1 MRKLIITTL
10 LLNFFLIS
18 YETFATDIIPKPL
31 YAKNT
36 SGFFSINEKTIIY
49 ISNEPKDFENI
60 AIQLSDEIFKIKGF
74 KPNIKIY
81 DGKNLKKNHILL
93 EKDQKADTLGG
104 EGYGLKVKPEG
115 VVISASQAH
124 GVFYGVQSLVQLIRN
139 SSEGKILGVEIY
151 DKPRFA
157 WRGMMLDVGRYFY
170 STEFIKKLIDNLA
183 VYKINTFHWHLT
195 EDQGWRI
202 EIKKYPELV
211 KKAAWRSETLFGIGL
226 DKNWIDKNP
235 HGGYYTQEEI
245 KDVVRYAQSKFIAIV
260 PEIEMPGHSS
270 AVLAAMPQLSCIG
283 GPFQVPGKFGVLKEV
298 YCAGNE
304 ETFRFLED
312 VLTEVAELFPGSII
326 HIGGDEC
333 PKDRWKVCPKCQERI
348 KKEGL
353 KDEHELQSYFIKRI
367 EQFLLTKNKNIIG
380 WDEILEGGLA
390 PNAMVMSWRGTKGG
404 IAAAKMK
411 HDVVMSPNTHLYFD
425 YYQGEPD
432 LEQPYGRV
440 RALPLPIQKVY
451 DYEPI
456 PLELDKEEAKYVKG
470 LQANVW
476 TELLHTQEAVEYMIF
491 PRITAVAEVGWTS
504 ASSKNWSDFA
514 RRLENEWS
522 FYEKE
527 DVNYAR
533 TIDNVWFSSSIDT
546 LNSKATVTLTSY
558 RHGTEIRYTLDGT
571 HPTYDNSILYTKPF
585 VVDMPLS
592 VKAAIFISKKRV
604 GKVVRRTIAVVK

>member
-74 KPNIKIY
+74 KSIIKIY
-81 DGKNLKKNHILL
+81 DGKNLKKNSILL

-245 KDVVRYAQSKFIAIV
+245 KDVVKYAQSKFITVV
-260 PEIEMPGHSS
+260 PEIELPGHSV
-270 AVLAAMPQLSCIG
+270 AVLKAFPHLSCNG
-283 GPFQVPGKFGVLKEV
+283 GSFQVAGKFGVFKDI

-304 ETFRFLED
+304 ETFKFIED
-312 VLTEVAELFPGSII
+312 ILSEVVELFPGEVF
-326 HIGGDEC
+326 HIGGDEA
-333 PKDRWKVCPKCQERI
+333 PKDRWKACTKCQARI
-348 KKEGL
+348 KEKDL
-353 KDEHELQSYFIKRI
+353 KDEYELQSYFIKRV
-367 EQFLLTKNKNIIG
+367 QSFLKTKNKKIIG
-380 WDEILEGGLA
+380 WDEILEGSLA

-404 IAAAKMK
+404 IAASKAK
-411 HDVVMSPNTHLYFD
+411 HDVVMSPNTHMYFD

-432 LEQPYGRV
+432 LEPPYGRV

-456 PLELDKEEAKYVKG
+456 PEELEKGEEKYVKG
-470 LQANVW
+470 LQANIW

-491 PRITAVAEVGWTS
+491 PRITAVAEVGWTP
-504 ASSKNWSDFA
+504 AASKNWSDFA
-514 RRLENEWS
+514 RRLENEWTY
-522 FYEKE
+522 YENE

-546 LNSKATVTLTSY
+546 LNSKAMVTLTSY

-571 HPTYDNSILYTKPF
+571 HPTYDNSILYTEPF
-585 VVDMPLS
+585 VINMPLS
-592 VKAAIFISKKRV
+592 VKAATFINKKRV
-604 GKVVRRTIAVVK
+604 GKVIRRTMAVVK